1 MKPIS
6 LLFVLGILIS
16 ACGSESTPQSSD
28 NPISTGSGEN
38 FIWPGLEKNTEP
50 DGYGYLLDSTVEGL
64 RYISG
69 KHYGVTDT
77 DGKFGYISGESI
89 EFYIGNSLIASA
101 STPKALLTPLEFSDK
116 SPFNAYEVL
125 RLLQSLDD
133 DGNPNNGIQISQAVH
148 DLAETVVIEPLTIS
162 FDNIQPY
169 VSFDHI
175 DPDVIMELTAVTIA
189 WPRAVVTGYDALKHF
204 ESTLDSLINDLEND
218 IQSVAA
224 ESTCTSND
232 QCDYTELET
241 RYTFHCPSS
250 GPSIIFSTNDLDQ
263 LKFDAL
269 IAERKHLVELRK

>member
-116 SPFNAYEVL
+116 SPFNAYL
-125 RLLQSLDD
+125 R
-133 DGNPNNGIQISQAVH
+133 A
-148 DLAETVVIEPLTIS
+148 
-162 FDNIQPY
+162 
-169 VSFDHI
+169 
-175 DPDVIMELTAVTIA
+175 
-189 WPRAVVTGYDALKHF
+189 
-204 ESTLDSLINDLEND
+204 
-218 IQSVAA
+218 
-224 ESTCTSND
+224 
-232 QCDYTELET
+232 
-241 RYTFHCPSS
+241 
-250 GPSIIFSTNDLDQ
+250 
-263 LKFDAL
+263 
-269 IAERKHLVELRK
+269 